1 MSNVS
6 LKDKFGRVYTDTVE
20 SVAIIDGDN
29 IVENVS
35 YQEIIGNKK
44 KGDISLKINELSRF
58 LF

>member
-35 YQEIIGNKK
+35 YQEIIGDKK
-44 KGDISLKINELSRF
+44 KVILV
-58 LF
+58 